1 MRDICR
7 KSQGLDLV
15 IARRARTERTTPMSK
30 ATTAGVANNQVTAKV
45 GEVWP
50 ETPPEVGEKVWMWS
64 YHDGFAFPVTYLG
77 KRGSWTKWQHGE
89 KTFNWNGLPLWAK
102 TKHECTWFKFVQTFV
117 YGRNWHHHK
126 AMGAIEAEKAFPIVC
141 EYVRCFSEFAGKS
154 CSQIWEEGSKNIPG
168 EGEKHGE

>member
-1 MRDICR
+1 
-7 KSQGLDLV
+7 
-15 IARRARTERTTPMSK
+15 MSK